1 MGRLPDVE
9 GDKPAKK
16 KFKSYPIGFF
26 PIAEVR
32 TAQGKLHLFIAI
44 DRTSKVVFVELHE
57 KATTALSAD
66 FLRRLLKALP
76 YKVHTVL
83 PDCPEIL

>member
-9 GDKPAKK
+9 ADKPTKK

-32 TAQGKLHLFIAI
+32 GKLHLFVAI
-44 DRTSKVVFVELHE
+44 DRTSKVVFGELHQ

-66 FLRRLLKALP
+66 VLRRLLKGHALQGP
-76 YKVHTVL
+76 YRS
-83 PDCPEIL
+83 P